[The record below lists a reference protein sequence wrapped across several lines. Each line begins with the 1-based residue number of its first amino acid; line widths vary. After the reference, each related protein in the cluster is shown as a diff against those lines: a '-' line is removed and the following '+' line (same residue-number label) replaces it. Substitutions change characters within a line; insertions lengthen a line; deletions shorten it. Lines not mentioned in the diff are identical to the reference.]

1 MRSDFGSS
9 TLVRLLGDWTPVEAD
24 ASAMDFA
31 ERLSLWL
38 NAFDAIGLQA
48 AHQAIRAIDAPAPA
62 RPRSGRAPTAADLA
76 ADVQRVRGALAHA
89 IAQSPSPLDLA
100 EAEDGSFQP
109 YHHRHLA
116 LQRQME
122 QLISGLRDHVRQ
134 AISRASTAL
143 RQLAAL
149 DAALEQTLAA
159 REQALMPTTAGLL
172 QRRFEQLRQAHRQAL
187 DAAGAP
193 DDPARWRAP
202 GGWLAA
208 FEPQWREALLA
219 EVDLRLEPVKGLVEA
234 LDNASK
240 QQA

>member
-1 MRSDFGSS
+1 MRED
-9 TLVRLLGDWTPVEAD
+9 
-24 ASAMDFA
+24 
-31 ERLSLWL
+31 
-38 NAFDAIGLQA
+38 LQ
-48 AHQAIRAIDAPAPA
+48 RT
-62 RPRSGRAPTAADLA
+62 RS
-76 ADVQRVRGALAHA
+76 ALARA
-89 IAQSPSPLDLA
+89 IAQDPRELPDLPGDPA
-100 EAEDGSFQP
+100 NPYALFQQ
-109 YHHRHLA
+109 RHLA
-116 LQRQME
+116 PQRQMD
-122 QLISGLRDHVRQ
+122 QLVTPLRDHVRQ
-134 AISRASTAL
+134 SVARASTAL
-143 RQLAAL
+143 RRLAAL

-159 REQALMPTTAGLL
+159 REQALMPTAAGLL